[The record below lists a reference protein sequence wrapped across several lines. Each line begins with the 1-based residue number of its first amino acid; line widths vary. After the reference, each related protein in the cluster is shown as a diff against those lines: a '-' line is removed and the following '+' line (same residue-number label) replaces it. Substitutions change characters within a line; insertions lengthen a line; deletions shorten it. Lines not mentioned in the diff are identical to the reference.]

1 MQIHLLFK
9 FLTTEG
15 SKILAN
21 ALIDN
26 QFNYASLIWMFPGK
40 LTINKVCK
48 IHYRIL
54 QVVYSE
60 YQKFYDKVL
69 QINKDIISIHQK
81 HLRILALEV
90 YKIVMHFNPEFM

>member
-9 FLTTEG
+9 FLTIEG

-21 ALIDN
+21 DLIDS
-26 QFNYASLIWMFPGK
+26 QFNYAALIWMFAGK
-40 LTINKVCK
+40 LTINKACK

-60 YQKFYDKVL
+60 YQKFYDKLL

>member
-1 MQIHLLFK
+1 
-9 FLTTEG
+9 
-15 SKILAN
+15 
-21 ALIDN
+21 
-26 QFNYASLIWMFPGK
+26 MFPGK

-60 YQKFYDKVL
+60 YQKFYDKLL